1 MSFEITEINMTNQT
15 VTFCYVKENKLVV
28 KDSFLYSSV
37 LQEKGIEALEN
48 LLRQSFRTGL
58 FKKHSSFDNEFLAK
72 RLGL

>member
-1 MSFEITEINMTNQT
+1 MNMCEFINS
-15 VTFCYVKENKLVV
+15 ENKLVV